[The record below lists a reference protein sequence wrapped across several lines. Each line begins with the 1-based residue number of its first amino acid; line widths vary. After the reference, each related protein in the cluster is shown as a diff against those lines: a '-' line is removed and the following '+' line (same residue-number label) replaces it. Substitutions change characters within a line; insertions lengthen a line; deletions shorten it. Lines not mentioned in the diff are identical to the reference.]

1 MKLSEETGKIIVR
14 CPNWVGDIVMATPVF
29 EALRKSYPD
38 AEIMALVRSYACD
51 VLDGSP
57 WFDHVVGIDDKSA
70 SGRSAQIKKVQ
81 EFGADAAVILPNS
94 WSSLLPIWRG
104 GCRKI
109 YGYRRNF
116 RGLLLKGGPYPPRS
130 GLKIKSVP
138 TTDYYAEL
146 GRYLGLSMADEV
158 EPHLYVS
165 DKSREMAES
174 IYKKYGI
181 SDTDMVVGLNPGAS
195 FGSSKCWPGRYY
207 AQLAEKL
214 ECEYGC
220 RLFMFTAPGEER
232 IAQEILDVTRAGV
245 IDMRKEGLNLSLLKP
260 LVSRCG
266 LLVTNDTGPR
276 HYAVAFGVPV
286 AVIFGSTD
294 PGLTASNLEKTATIR
309 LDIECSPCQ
318 QKVCPLGHHRCMED
332 LTVDMVFGQIR
343 EFMSECK
350 PYGRD
355 RC

>member
-1 MKLSEETGKIIVR
+1 MKLAEETGKIIVR

-29 EALRKSYPD
+29 EALRQSYPQ

-51 VLDGSP
+51 ILDGSP
-57 WFDHVVGIDDKSA
+57 WFDRVVGVDDKSGA
-70 SGRSAQIKKVQ
+70 GRSAQIAAVR
-81 EFGADAAVILPNS
+81 EFGAESALVFPNS

-130 GLKIKSVP
+130 GMKIKAVP

-146 GRYLGLSMADEV
+146 GRYLGLTLPEVV
-158 EPHLYVS
+158 EPRLYVS
-165 DKSREMAES
+165 EEAEERAGT
-174 IYKKYGI
+174 IYNKYGI
-181 SDTDMVVGLNPGAS
+181 SASDMVVGLNPGAS

-207 AQLAEKL
+207 AELAERL
-214 ECEYGC
+214 EGEYGC

-232 IAQEILDVTRAGV
+232 IAQEIMGATKAGV
-245 IDMRKEGLNLSLLKP
+245 IDMRNEGLDLSLLKP
-260 LVSRCG
+260 LVKRCC

-286 AVIFGSTD
+286 AVLFGSTD

-318 QKVCPLGHHRCMED
+318 EKVCPLGHHKCMED
-332 LTVDMVFGQIR
+332 MTVDMV
-343 EFMSECK
+343 
-350 PYGRD
+350 YGEVRD
-355 RC
+355 LMLRVGIA